1 MNIESSSNL
10 NFMLNRGIIKGE
22 LKTFFIRGDCLLDN
36 ERRIIM
42 EKESRNKI
50 IRYCISLLLGIT
62 VTITHTTHIVLPIL
76 LIFILI
82 IYFHNFIMIQKF
94 YKELI
99 ETAESMKIYKH
110 ERWKSYF
117 EYSGETLNNMI
128 QSYDSIINSQKEIIE
143 QTSEHLTKYDYF
155 LSRRQKEKVN
165 EIRESSRA

>member
-1 MNIESSSNL
+1 
-10 NFMLNRGIIKGE
+10 MLNCGIIKGE
-22 LKTFFIRGDCLLDN
+22 LKTFYIRGDCLLDN
-36 ERRIIM
+36 ERRNIM

-50 IRYCISLLLGIT
+50 IRYSISLLLGIT

-82 IYFHNFIMIQKF
+82 IYLHNFIMIQKF

-99 ETAESMKIYKH
+99 ETAESMKIYKQ

-117 EYSGETLNNMI
+117 EYSGETLNKMI
-128 QSYDSIINSQKEIIE
+128 QSYDSIIDSQKAIIE